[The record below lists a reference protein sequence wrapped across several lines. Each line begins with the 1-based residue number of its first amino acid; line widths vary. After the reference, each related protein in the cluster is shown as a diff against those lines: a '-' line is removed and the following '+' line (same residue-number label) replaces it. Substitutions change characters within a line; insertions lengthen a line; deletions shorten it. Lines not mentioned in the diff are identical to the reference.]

1 VKFEV
6 SSNLKISP
14 EDVDGLLTMKG
25 VNRELSPLIRMTA
38 PSEWSSKPIVEWPT
52 GKVLFSSWILLFG
65 ILPID
70 RHTFF
75 FNFIDRQR
83 GFAESSSSVTNKV
96 WHHRREI
103 NRDGASCRVTDTV
116 EFQCRLPLFAYVLGP
131 VYRLL
136 FTHRHRVLR
145 SYYSGSAS

>member
-1 VKFEV
+1 MKLEV
-6 SSNLKISP
+6 SSDLKISP

-38 PSEWSSKPIVEWPT
+38 PPEWSGKAIYEWPS

-75 FNFIDRQR
+75 FQSIDRQR
-83 GFAESSSSVTNKV
+83 GFAEASSSFTNKR
-96 WHHRREI
+96 WHHQRDI
-103 NRDGASCRVTDTV
+103 NRNGASCRVTDIV
-116 EFQCRLPLFAYVLGP
+116 EFQCRLPVLAYVLAP
-131 VYRLL
+131 VYR
-136 FTHRHRVLR
+136 FIFKHRHQVLR
-145 SYYSGSAS
+145 SYYGGSTG